1 MCRPHRPETENVGC
15 NMTLNSD
22 IMPAVALGYL
32 AAGKGAALATV
43 ISTWGS
49 APRPVGAQL
58 AIADDGVFQG
68 SVSGGCVEGA
78 VILAAQDAI
87 KDGKC
92 RVLEYGVA
100 DEDAFAVGLAC
111 GGNIQILVEP
121 VGVGGGP
128 EKQLL
133 EDGVLAAKARK
144 AFAYSVNL
152 MDWSRER
159 LNSTGL
165 VSGKQGDLFIHVVNP
180 SLRMIIVGAVHV
192 TQTLAPLARMAGY
205 DVRLVDPRDGFASHA
220 RFPDEKFVDAWPD
233 EALTQ
238 IGLDAH
244 TAVITLS
251 HDPKID
257 TPALA
262 VALRS
267 DAFYIGAL
275 GSRKTH
281 AKRVSQLHGDGFSDT
296 EIAKIHGPIGLNIG
310 SKTPAEIAIS
320 IMAEVTER
328 LRKP

>member
-1 MCRPHRPETENVGC
+1 
-15 NMTLNSD
+15 MTLNSD
-22 IMPAVALGYL
+22 NIPEVALGYL
-32 AAGKGAALATV
+32 AAAKGAALATV

-87 KDGKC
+87 RDGKC

-121 VGVGGGP
+121 IGIGDGP
-128 EKQLL
+128 DKQLL
-133 EDGVLAAKARK
+133 KDAIQAVKTRK
-144 AFAYSVNL
+144 AFACSVNL

-159 LNSTGL
+159 LNPTGL
-165 VSGKQGDLFIHVVNP
+165 ISGKQGNLFIHVTNP
-180 SLRMIIVGAVHV
+180 NLRMIIVGAVHV

-205 DVRLVDPRDGFASHA
+205 DVLLVDPRDSFASKV
-220 RFPDEKFVDAWPD
+220 RFPDDTFIDAWPD
-233 EALTQ
+233 EALAQ
-238 IGLDAH
+238 IGLDGH

-262 VALRS
+262 AALQS

-281 AKRVSQLHGDGFSDT
+281 AKRVAQLQDDGFSDT
-296 EIAKIHGPIGLNIG
+296 EIARIHGPIGLDIG
-310 SKTPAEIAIS
+310 AKTPAEIAVS

>member
-1 MCRPHRPETENVGC
+1 
-15 NMTLNSD
+15 MTFNSD
-22 IMPAVALGYL
+22 DIPAVALDYL
-32 AAGKGAALATV
+32 AAGKGVALATV

-78 VILAAQDAI
+78 VILAAHDAI
-87 KDGKC
+87 RDGKC

-121 VGVGGGP
+121 IGVGGGP
-128 EKQLL
+128 DKQLL
-133 EDGVLAAKARK
+133 EDAALAVKTRK

-152 MDWSRER
+152 TDWSRER
-159 LNSTGL
+159 LNPTGL
-165 VSGKQGDLFIHVVNP
+165 VSGKQGDLFIRVVNP

-205 DVRLVDPRDGFASHA
+205 DVLLVDPRDSFATKT
-220 RFPDEKFVDAWPD
+220 RFPDDTFIDAWPD
-233 EALTQ
+233 EALAQ
-238 IGLDAH
+238 IGLDRH

-262 VALRS
+262 AALQS
-267 DAFYIGAL
+267 DVFYIGAL

-281 AKRVSQLHGDGFSDT
+281 AKRVAELQVLGFTDV
-296 EIAKIHGPIGLNIG
+296 EIARIHGPIGLDIG
-310 SKTPAEIAIS
+310 AKTPAEIAVS

>member
-1 MCRPHRPETENVGC
+1 
-15 NMTLNSD
+15 MTLNSD
-22 IMPAVALGYL
+22 FMPTVALGYL

-58 AIADDGVFQG
+58 AIADDGGFQG

-121 VGVGGGP
+121 IGVGGGP

-133 EDGVLAAKARK
+133 KDGVLAANARK
-144 AFAYSVNL
+144 AFAYSINL
-152 MDWSRER
+152 TDWSRKR

-165 VSGKQGDLFIHVVNP
+165 VSGKQGDLFIHVVKP

-192 TQTLAPLARMAGY
+192 TQTLAPLARMTGY
-205 DVRLVDPRDGFASHA
+205 DVLLVDPRDSFASQA
-220 RFPDEKFVDAWPD
+220 RFPNDTFVDAWPD
-233 EALTQ
+233 DALMQ

-281 AKRVSQLHGDGFSDT
+281 AKRVAQLHGDGFSDT

-310 SKTPAEIAIS
+310 AKTPAEIAIS

>member
-1 MCRPHRPETENVGC
+1 MTQNLD
-15 NMTLNSD
+15 NMAS
-22 IMPAVALGYL
+22 IALGYL
-32 AAGKGAALATV
+32 ASGKGAALATV

-49 APRPVGAQL
+49 APRPKGAQL
-58 AIADDGVFQG
+58 AIAEDGGFQG

-87 KDGKC
+87 QDGKC

-111 GGNIQILVEP
+111 GGDIQILVEP
-121 VGVGGGP
+121 IGVGHGP
-128 EKQLL
+128 DKQLL
-133 EDGVLAAKARK
+133 KAAIDAIKTRQP
-144 AFAYSVNL
+144 FAYRVNL
-152 MDWSRER
+152 NTWARNRVDPA
-159 LNSTGL
+159 GL
-165 VSGKQGDLFIHVVNP
+165 TTGKQDDVFTYVANP
-180 SLRMIIVGAVHV
+180 NLQMIIIGAVHV

-205 DVRLVDPRDGFASHA
+205 DVSLIDPRDSFATKA
-220 RFPDEKFVDAWPD
+220 RFPNECFINAWPD

-262 VALRS
+262 VAIKS
-267 DAFYIGAL
+267 DVFYIGAL
-275 GSRKTH
+275 GSKKTH
-281 AKRVSQLHGDGFSDT
+281 AKRVTELQSQGCTDN
-296 EIAKIHGPIGLNIG
+296 EIARIHGPIGLDIG
-310 SKTPAEIAIS
+310 SKNPAEIAIS

-328 LRKP
+328 LRRP

>member
-1 MCRPHRPETENVGC
+1 MTQYPD
-15 NMTLNSD
+15 NMAS
-22 IMPAVALGYL
+22 VALGYL

-49 APRPVGAQL
+49 APRPKGAQL
-58 AIADDGVFQG
+58 AISEDGNFQG

-87 KDGKC
+87 RDGKC
-92 RVLEYGVA
+92 RVLEYGIA

-111 GGNIQILVEP
+111 GGDIQILVEP
-121 VGVGGGP
+121 IGVGNGLDI
-128 EKQLL
+128 QLL
-133 EDGVLAAKARK
+133 EDAIKAAQTRLP
-144 AFAYSVNL
+144 FAYSVNL
-152 MDWSRER
+152 NNWARER
-159 LNSTGL
+159 VDAKDQAT
-165 VSGKQGDLFIHVVNP
+165 GKQGDVFTYVAKP

-192 TQTLAPLARMAGY
+192 SQTLAPLARMAGY
-205 DVRLVDPRDGFASHA
+205 DVLLIDPRDSFATKA
-220 RFPDEKFVDAWPD
+220 RFPDEKFMDAWPD

-262 VALRS
+262 VALKS
-267 DAFYIGAL
+267 DVFYIGAL
-275 GSRKTH
+275 GSKKTH
-281 AKRVSQLHGDGFSDT
+281 AKRVAELQSQGFT
-296 EIAKIHGPIGLNIG
+296 GAEIARIHGPIGLDIG

-328 LRKP
+328 LRRS